1 MPVIDDY
8 KTTAMFTPV
17 IDTPPAPAPE
27 VSSRDVL
34 KAGFAME
41 NSVPAAIDLMG
52 QKKWEHLPNYDLNAE
67 AKKRNVDPALFTD
80 TYNPDQL
87 DYEIKRK
94 SVEDRNNQIL
104 DENGWLGW
112 AARVA
117 GGLIDPI
124 NLIPILGEGTTGLRA
139 AGTIALNAL
148 ASAGLQEGV
157 LYADQRTR
165 TKEQVAFSLAASTV
179 LGGVLGAASHTLG
192 KSVVDRIAF
201 DMANPPKEFAIS
213 PPVPAVGDAGAK
225 DAATL
230 TDAGSLKNGWG
241 AKTLAYLSPVT
252 RGFEQWNAPA
262 YLKEMG
268 GSAQVRKMT
277 AGFSQAGLALEHNKD
292 FIAASPG
299 GNVEALKRQY
309 AYISYQASRDLH
321 SAYTDYILGDGA
333 KGIFRDQVAVAKG
346 SLRPDGKMT
355 WGEFK
360 AKVSED
366 IRNNFE
372 AEDIPAQVRKAAKD
386 LDTKVYKKLY
396 DEAVARGI
404 FSGKEKVLGDK
415 NYLNR
420 VYNHEAIAREKSRF
434 TDTLSQHYQDE
445 LNKEFNDKLV
455 SLQEAQAKD
464 AQAISDAKLPLEH
477 AMNLRND
484 LLNEQVDIGDAA
496 NPLVI
501 KGVDTLRENTK
512 AIKALNEELANIKK
526 LKIDGAD
533 IAGFTKRQDRIG
545 EIEAQLKM
553 KALENEGVRKGLGDE
568 LTKYQKGAAE
578 IRRRL
583 QNLGR
588 NGNIQDVKMRK
599 KLDKIVQNEDAQ
611 AETIIRAQKQLQKFL
626 KMLDSASPEKLDAE
640 LAKLKDAFEVHAKK
654 FDNLSSELHAMENGT
669 DIDPSKL
676 GTVSKDSGLPP
687 EMRLGDQI
695 DAVAEKMDSV
705 SAKIESLDAHNPVAF
720 KQEIESMMTDLADTH
735 AKINARRVLRNEKLW
750 KQVENLS
757 PEARAKRI
765 ADLELKAKE
774 RPKKFIDRW
783 NTKNAGK
790 MQLNDKGILEG
801 NGDFKA
807 HADQLA
813 QDTVDKILGADR
825 RLAFSD
831 IIKDKRGPELARLL
845 NIPTD
850 KIKDFVENDAERL
863 AAIYTRTVGSDLA
876 IAQVF
881 KTPDA
886 AEEFTK
892 LTEEANNRIKAI
904 DGLTD
909 KKGNPL
915 PEEQK
920 MKLRQQTEHFY
931 AEAKKDLYV
940 LLERARGMRGV
951 PKDPSSWAARGA
963 KLAMDWNF
971 LRLMGTVLISSVAD
985 PGRII
990 MKQGLTRTFRDGLL
1004 PMISAWREIRLSQ
1017 REAKLAGAA
1026 LDPVLHSR
1034 AYSLTDIF
1042 DDAHRGTAI
1051 EKATHWASTK
1061 MGLIAG
1067 FDHWTS
1073 AIKQI
1078 TAGVVNARLLDS
1090 ISLVMGEK
1098 GSAKEIAKAQEFLA
1112 KHNID
1117 ADFAERIWKEVT
1129 NGEGG
1134 GKVNGVWLPNTENW
1148 TDESAKRA
1156 YRAALGQEI
1165 DDTIITPGF
1174 ERPSWVDSS
1183 IPARLLAQFKSYG
1196 LTSTQKTVMAGLQE
1210 HDLATVNG
1218 IMSSLALGA
1227 LSYYLY
1233 AKATGG
1239 KTETEMMNA
1248 GVDKWADEAIS
1259 RSGITGI
1266 FDEFQRMATRVPMLQ
1281 NYASFS
1287 GRTTTRRGGGDLSGE
1302 ILGPSFDLMSRAL
1315 KIGTE
1320 IDEPTKG
1327 TLHTV
1332 RTMMWLQNVFYIR
1345 QLLDK
1350 VEEAAGSGLPEKR
1363 RSK

>member
-8 KTTAMFTPV
+8 KTTAMFNPV
-17 IDTPPAPAPE
+17 VDAPE
-27 VSSRDVL
+27 VPAADVPAWDVV

-52 QKKWEHLPNYDLNAE
+52 QKKWDHMENYDLIAE

-94 SVEDRNNQIL
+94 AEEDRNNQIL

-112 AARVA
+112 ASRVA

-165 TKEQVAFSLAASTV
+165 TKGQVAFSLAASTV
-179 LGGVLGAASHTLG
+179 LGGVLGAAAHSLS
-192 KSVVDRIAF
+192 KSEVDRIVF
-201 DMANPPKEFAIS
+201 DMANSSKELPIS
-213 PPVPAVGDAGAK
+213 RPLPSVGDAGAK
-225 DAATL
+225 DATEL
-230 TDAGSLKNGWG
+230 TDAGALKNGWG
-241 AKTLAYLSPVT
+241 AKALSYFSPVT

-277 AGFSQAGLALEHNKD
+277 AGFSQAGLALERNKD

-309 AYISYQASRDLH
+309 ANISYEASMDLH
-321 SAYTDYILGDGA
+321 NAYTDYIMGEGA
-333 KGIFRDQVAVAKG
+333 KGLFRNQVAVLKG
-346 SLRPDGKMT
+346 AARPDGKMT
-355 WGEFK
+355 WSEFK
-360 AKVSED
+360 AAVSKD
-366 IRNNFE
+366 IRGNFE
-372 AEDIPAQVRKAAKD
+372 ATDIPAQVRKAAKQ
-386 LDTKVYKKLY
+386 LDEKVFKRLY
-396 DEAVARGI
+396 DEGVKRGI
-404 FSGKEKVLGDK
+404 FTGEEKIIGDK

-420 VYNHEAIAREKSRF
+420 VYNHEAIIREKTRF
-434 TDTLSQHYQDE
+434 TDTLSQHYQEE
-445 LNKEFNDKLV
+445 LSKEFNEKLI

-464 AQAISDAKLPLEH
+464 SQAISDAKLPLEH

-484 LLNEQVDIGDAA
+484 LLHEQVDITDAT
-496 NPLVI
+496 NPEVI
-501 KGVDTLRENTK
+501 KGVDKLRENTK
-512 AIKALNEELANIKK
+512 AIKALNEELSNLKK
-526 LKIDGAD
+526 IKIDGND
-533 IAGFTKRQDRIG
+533 LGGFKARQDRIG

-553 KALENEGVRKGLGDE
+553 KALENEGVRKSLGDE
-568 LTKYQKGAAE
+568 LSKYQKGAAE

-588 NGNIQDVKMRK
+588 NVNIQDVKMRK
-599 KLDKIVQNEDAQ
+599 TLNKIADNEDAQ
-611 AETIIRAQKQLQKFL
+611 AETIIRAQKQLQKII
-626 KMLDSASPEKLDAE
+626 KMLDSASP
-640 LAKLKDAFEVHAKK
+640 AKLKAELTKFKDAFAKNAEQFDK
-654 FDNLSSELHAMENGT
+654 FEKELSDLEYGT
-669 DIDPSKL
+669 TDKL
-676 GTVSKDSGLPP
+676 GVKNKDGLPP
-687 EMRLGDQI
+687 ELIIGD
-695 DAVAEKMDSV
+695 KMDSAAKKMDEAA
-705 SAKIESLDAHNPVAF
+705 AKIEALDAHDPVAF
-720 KQEIESMMTDLADTH
+720 RAEAEQMMRDLADTH
-735 AKINARRVLRNEKLW
+735 AKINAKRVLRNEKLW
-750 KQVENLS
+750 AQVEKLS

-774 RPKKFIDRW
+774 RPKKFIERW
-783 NTKNAGK
+783 NTRNAGR

-801 NGDFKA
+801 NADFKA

-813 QDTVDKILGADR
+813 RDTVDKILGTDR

-831 IIKDKRGPELARLL
+831 IIREKRGPELARLL

-850 KIKDFVENDAERL
+850 KISDFVENDAERL
-863 AAIYTRTVGSDLA
+863 AAIYTRTIGSDLA
-876 IAQVF
+876 ISQVF

-886 AEEFTK
+886 AEDFAK
-892 LTEEANNRIKAI
+892 LTDELNNRIAAI
-904 DGLTD
+904 DGMTD
-909 KKGNPL
+909 KKGVPL

-931 AEAKKDLYV
+931 AEARKDLMV
-940 LLERARGMRGV
+940 LLERARGTRGV
-951 PKDPSSWAARGA
+951 PKDPSAWSSRAA
-963 KLAMDWNF
+963 KMAMDWNF
-971 LRLMGTVLISSVAD
+971 LRLMGAVLISSVAD

-990 MKQGLTRTFRDGLL
+990 MKHGMTRTFRDGLM
-1004 PMISAWREIRLSQ
+1004 PMITAWKEIRMSQ

-1034 AYSLTDIF
+1034 AYSMTDIF
-1042 DDAHRGTAI
+1042 DDAHRGTMI

-1090 ISLVMGEK
+1090 IGLVMGEK

-1134 GKVNGVWLPNTENW
+1134 GKVNGVWLPNTESW
-1148 TDESAKRA
+1148 TDEGAKRA

-1183 IPARLLAQFKSYG
+1183 TPARLLAQFKSYG

-1210 HDLATVNG
+1210 HDLATMNG
-1218 IMSSLALGA
+1218 IISSLALGA

-1233 AKATGG
+1233 ATAAGG
-1239 KTETEMMNA
+1239 KTYEEMMNA
-1248 GVDKWADEAIS
+1248 GPDKWADEAIS
-1259 RSGITGI
+1259 RSGVTGI
-1266 FDEFQRMATRVPMLQ
+1266 FDEMQRIATRVPMLQ

-1287 GRTTTRRGGGDLSGE
+1287 GRSTTRRGGNNLASE
-1302 ILGPSFDLMSRAL
+1302 ILGPSFDLMQKAIKL
-1315 KIGTE
+1315 GTE
-1320 IDEPTKG
+1320 ADDPTKS

-1332 RTMMWLQNVFYIR
+1332 RSMLWMQNLFYIR
-1345 QLLDK
+1345 RLLDQ
-1350 VEEAAGSGLPEKR
+1350 VEKAAGSNLPDKR
-1363 RSK
+1363 SAK